1 MDEPTPKANPSFITW
16 PNDGFPAD
24 PADPT
29 GPGTGKGP
37 VATGADFENPFFF
50 SKMVGEVA

>member
-16 PNDGFPAD
+16 PNDGGPTD
-24 PADPT
+24 PDPT
-29 GPGTGKGP
+29 DPGPA
-37 VATGADFENPFFF
+37 VTGAEFENPFFF